1 MSALRTTILG
11 ILTTI
16 VGVWAAL
23 STAVGAAVPGVETY
37 ARVHPAVLIVGGVLT
52 LLVVATNRVVGGR
65 V

>member
-11 ILTTI
+11 ILTTV

-23 STAVGAAVPGVETY
+23 STAVGAAVPGVETF
-37 ARVHPAVLIVGGVLT
+37 ARAHPTVLVVGGVLT
-52 LLVVATNRVVGGR
+52 LLVVATNRVIGGA